1 MAVPD
6 RRTRSTD
13 WAYLPS
19 HGRILFADLP
29 NADLVVD
36 RVYSGGSSKTFADD
50 PVGVL
55 LPVGNQ
61 GGFRFKGS
69 ILDRTVRLVV
79 LYTSG
84 DEVDWPDRL
93 DAATG
98 DFTYYGD
105 NRKPGHQIHETPRR
119 GNLLLR
125 DIFAASQSGPDQ
137 RRHLPPILLFQKAG
151 SGRDVVFRGLLA
163 PGSARL
169 SPEEELVA
177 TWRTTSDVRF
187 QNYRAHFTVLNVPRV
202 SRQWLDQILAGNSLG
217 QGCPREWEIW
227 VRSRIY
233 SALEAPP
240 TVSVRTRGEQTPI
253 IKDQW
258 IIEMIHGHF
267 SSDPVKFEHLAAE
280 VWVMSDPNVAYVEV
294 TRPSRDGGRDA
305 IGTYRIGPGKDPIA
319 LEFALEAKCYSP
331 GRGVGVRD
339 VARLISRIRHRQFG
353 IFVTTSFISHQV
365 YREVREDG
373 HPVAFVT
380 GVDIVAAIRQMGYES
395 PDKLREYLCARHP
408 VGPSVADEVVV
419 DVVYPPD
426 INTSEIDEPSRNRI
440 EGSGLGESSSRPG
453 HQQT

>member
-1 MAVPD
+1 MSQARVQ
-6 RRTRSTD
+6 
-13 WAYLPS
+13 
-19 HGRILFADLP
+19 FADLP
-29 NADLVVD
+29 DADLVVD
-36 RVYSGGSSKTFADD
+36 RIYGGGAAKTFADD
-50 PVGVL
+50 PIGAL

-69 ILDRTVRLVV
+69 VLERTVKLVV

-125 DIFAASQSGPDQ
+125 DIFAASQAGPDQ
-137 RRHLPPILLFQKAG
+137 RRWVPPILLFQKTG
-151 SGRDVVFRGLLA
+151 QGRDVVFRGLLT

-187 QNYRAHFTVLNVPRV
+187 QNYRAHFTVLDVPRIR
-202 SRQWLDQILAGNSLG
+202 RQWIDQILQGDPLG
-217 QGCPREWEIW
+217 KDCPREWKIW

-233 SALEAPP
+233 TPLEAPP
-240 TVSVRTRGEQTPI
+240 TVAIRTPAEQTPAE
-253 IKDQW
+253 KDQW
-258 IIEMIHGHF
+258 IISMIHEHF
-267 SSDPVKFEHLAAE
+267 ASDLVKFEHLAAE
-280 VWVMSDPNVAYVEV
+280 VWVAMDPNVDHVEV

-305 IGTYRIGPGKDPIA
+305 IGTYRIGPGRDPIS
-319 LEFALEAKCYSP
+319 LEFALEAKCYAP
-331 GRGVGVRD
+331 AHGVGVRE

-353 IFVTTSFISHQV
+353 IFVTTSFISRQV

-373 HPVAFVT
+373 HPVAFIS
-380 GVDIVAAIRQMGYES
+380 GVDIVAAVRRMGYET
-395 PDKLREYLCARHP
+395 PDRLKEYLLARHP
-408 VGPSVADEVVV
+408 VGTAAADEVVV
-419 DVVYPPD
+419 DVVYPAD
-426 INTSEIDEPSRNRI
+426 VSTNLSQGADTAASK
-440 EGSGLGESSSRPG
+440 
-453 HQQT
+453 